1 MPRRQRRRQEPR
13 PLCLS
18 KRVEE
23 LFGGALKALPPPRAP
38 SFRLAHRSLRG
49 GGGPFKSVRGAPWRP
64 APPLQVQVPDR
75 AAPGAAA
82 PSASLRSMERDRGP
96 RGSAAVDLGF
106 GALSTAQL
114 RALMRD
120 ETWLERIVKLSR
132 KFQNLQL
139 EREMRLA
146 SNYALAKQ
154 NLALQPRL
162 ENGKTSLAIKYQ
174 ELRELR
180 EACRDKQQRLGA
192 CMAKWTP
199 ENAVKRLQVDL
210 DGVETKVEEQMEQFL
225 CWDLPIETFV
235 ESFQHSRMLSHL
247 RRTQLEK
254 LQEIL
259 KLEKEKTPD
268 KPSPGAEKQPATSPE
283 LRPVPPTLVQAAPVQ
298 NGPPPP
304 KVFQLR
310 LAPAFLIPSEAVLP
324 LPVAPGPQKCC
335 LPTLAASHPT
345 APFVSKPLS
354 LIGHIHLPQAH
365 LPHQQKKKEPPH
377 R

>member
-1 MPRRQRRRQEPR
+1 
-13 PLCLS
+13 
-18 KRVEE
+18 
-23 LFGGALKALPPPRAP
+23 
-38 SFRLAHRSLRG
+38 
-49 GGGPFKSVRGAPWRP
+49 
-64 APPLQVQVPDR
+64 
-75 AAPGAAA
+75 
-82 PSASLRSMERDRGP
+82 MERDRGP
-96 RGSAAVDLGF
+96 RGSSAGDLGF

-146 SNYALAKQ
+146 SNYTLAKQ

-162 ENGKTSLAIKYQ
+162 ENGKASLAIKYQ

-180 EACRDKQQRLGA
+180 ETCRDKQQRLGA

-199 ENAVKRLQVDL
+199 ENALSRLQAEL
-210 DGVETKVEEQMEQFL
+210 DSVESKVEEQMQHFL

-235 ESFQHSRMLSHL
+235 DTFQHTRMMSHL

-259 KLEKEKTPD
+259 QLEKAKTPE
-268 KPSPGAEKQPATSPE
+268 KPSPGGEEQPLPPATSPA
-283 LRPVPPTLVQAAPVQ
+283 LP
-298 NGPPPP
+298 
-304 KVFQLR
+304 LR

-324 LPVAPGPQKCC
+324 IPVAAAPPQKCC
-335 LPTLAASHPT
+335 LPALAASHPT
-345 APFVSKPLS
+345 APFVSSPLS

>member
-1 MPRRQRRRQEPR
+1 
-13 PLCLS
+13 
-18 KRVEE
+18 
-23 LFGGALKALPPPRAP
+23 
-38 SFRLAHRSLRG
+38 
-49 GGGPFKSVRGAPWRP
+49 
-64 APPLQVQVPDR
+64 
-75 AAPGAAA
+75 
-82 PSASLRSMERDRGP
+82 MERDRGP
-96 RGSAAVDLGF
+96 RASAVDLGF

-139 EREMRLA
+139 EREVHLA
-146 SNYALAKQ
+146 SNYNLAKQ
-154 NLALQPRL
+154 NLGLQPQL
-162 ENGKTSLAIKYQ
+162 ENGKASLAIKYQ
-174 ELRELR
+174 ELQELR
-180 EACRDKQQRLGA
+180 ETCHDKQQRLGA

-199 ENAVKRLQVDL
+199 ENALSRLQAEL
-210 DGVETKVEEQMEQFL
+210 ENVEAKVEEQMEQFL
-225 CWDLPIETFV
+225 CWDLPIESFV

-259 KLEKEKTPD
+259 KVEKAKTPE
-268 KPSPGAEKQPATSPE
+268 KPSPSCEEEQPAVSPA
-283 LRPVPPTLVQAAPVQ
+283 LPTPPPPPSAQAAPAQ
-298 NGPPPP
+298 NNGPPP

-324 LPVAPGPQKCC
+324 IPMTAAPQKCC
-335 LPTLAASHPT
+335 LPTLATSHST
-345 APFVSKPLS
+345 TNFVSSPLS

>member
-1 MPRRQRRRQEPR
+1 M
-13 PLCLS
+13 
-18 KRVEE
+18 
-23 LFGGALKALPPPRAP
+23 
-38 SFRLAHRSLRG
+38 
-49 GGGPFKSVRGAPWRP
+49 
-64 APPLQVQVPDR
+64 D
-75 AAPGAAA
+75 
-82 PSASLRSMERDRGP
+82 RDRGP
-96 RGSAAVDLGF
+96 RSSAVDLGF

-162 ENGKTSLAIKYQ
+162 ENGKASLAIKYQ

-180 EACRDKQQRLGA
+180 ETCREKQQRLGA
-192 CMAKWTP
+192 CMEKWTP
-199 ENAVKRLQVDL
+199 QNAVSRLQSEL
-210 DGVETKVEEQMEQFL
+210 DGVEANVEEQMEQFL

-259 KLEKEKTPD
+259 KLEKEKTPEQ
-268 KPSPGAEKQPATSPE
+268 PSPSCEEQPASSPA
-283 LRPVPPTLVQAAPVQ
+283 LPAPPIVAQAAPAQ
-298 NGPPPP
+298 NGPPP

-324 LPVAPGPQKCC
+324 IPVAAAPQKCC
-335 LPTLAASHPT
+335 LPTLATSHPK
-345 APFVSKPLS
+345 APFVGSPLS

-365 LPHQQKKKEPPH
+365 LPHQKKKEPPH

>member
-1 MPRRQRRRQEPR
+1 
-13 PLCLS
+13 
-18 KRVEE
+18 
-23 LFGGALKALPPPRAP
+23 
-38 SFRLAHRSLRG
+38 
-49 GGGPFKSVRGAPWRP
+49 
-64 APPLQVQVPDR
+64 
-75 AAPGAAA
+75 
-82 PSASLRSMERDRGP
+82 MERDRGP
-96 RGSAAVDLGF
+96 RGSAVDLGF

-139 EREMRLA
+139 ERERRLA

-162 ENGKTSLAIKYQ
+162 ENGKASLAIKYQ

-180 EACRDKQQRLGA
+180 ETCRDKQQRLGA

-199 ENAVKRLQVDL
+199 ENAVSRLQAEL
-210 DGVETKVEEQMEQFL
+210 DGVEAKVEEQMEQFL
-225 CWDLPIETFV
+225 CWDLPVETFV
-235 ESFQHSRMLSHL
+235 ESFQHARMLSHL

-254 LQEIL
+254 LQSAL
-259 KLEKEKTPD
+259 KLEKLEKAKD
-268 KPSPGAEKQPATSPE
+268 KPSPGSEEPPAVSPA
-283 LRPVPPTLVQAAPVQ
+283 LPVPAPPPPPPSAQAPPPAP
-298 NGPPPP
+298 NGPPP

-324 LPVAPGPQKCC
+324 IPVGSGPQKCC
-335 LPTLAASHPT
+335 LPALATSHPA
-345 APFVSKPLS
+345 APFVSSPLS
-354 LIGHIHLPQAH
+354 LIGHIHLAQAH
-365 LPHQQKKKEPPH
+365 LPPQQKKKEPPH

>member
-1 MPRRQRRRQEPR
+1 M
-13 PLCLS
+13 
-18 KRVEE
+18 
-23 LFGGALKALPPPRAP
+23 
-38 SFRLAHRSLRG
+38 
-49 GGGPFKSVRGAPWRP
+49 
-64 APPLQVQVPDR
+64 D
-75 AAPGAAA
+75 
-82 PSASLRSMERDRGP
+82 RDRGP
-96 RGSAAVDLGF
+96 RSSAVDLGF

-162 ENGKTSLAIKYQ
+162 ENGKASLAIKYQ

-180 EACRDKQQRLGA
+180 ETCRDKQQRLGD
-192 CMAKWTP
+192 CMEKWTP
-199 ENAVKRLQVDL
+199 QNAVSRLQAEL
-210 DGVETKVEEQMEQFL
+210 DGVEAKVEEQMEQFL

-259 KLEKEKTPD
+259 KLEKEKTPEQ
-268 KPSPGAEKQPATSPE
+268 PSPSCEEQPASSPA
-283 LRPVPPTLVQAAPVQ
+283 LPAPPTLAQAPPAQ
-298 NGPPPP
+298 NGPAP

-324 LPVAPGPQKCC
+324 IPVAAAPQKCC
-335 LPTLAASHPT
+335 LPTLATSHPK
-345 APFVSKPLS
+345 APFVGSPLS

-365 LPHQQKKKEPPH
+365 LPHQKKKEPPH

>member
-1 MPRRQRRRQEPR
+1 
-13 PLCLS
+13 
-18 KRVEE
+18 
-23 LFGGALKALPPPRAP
+23 
-38 SFRLAHRSLRG
+38 
-49 GGGPFKSVRGAPWRP
+49 
-64 APPLQVQVPDR
+64 
-75 AAPGAAA
+75 
-82 PSASLRSMERDRGP
+82 MERDRGP
-96 RGSAAVDLGF
+96 RASAVDLGF

-139 EREMRLA
+139 EREVHLA
-146 SNYALAKQ
+146 SNYNLAKQ
-154 NLALQPRL
+154 NLGLQPRL
-162 ENGKTSLAIKYQ
+162 ENGKASLAIKYQ
-174 ELRELR
+174 ELQELR
-180 EACRDKQQRLGA
+180 ETCHDKQQRLGA

-199 ENAVKRLQVDL
+199 ENALSRLQAEL
-210 DGVETKVEEQMEQFL
+210 ENVEAKVEEQMEQFL
-225 CWDLPIETFV
+225 CWDLPIESFV

-259 KLEKEKTPD
+259 KVEKAKTPE
-268 KPSPGAEKQPATSPE
+268 KPSPSCEEEQPAVSPA
-283 LRPVPPTLVQAAPVQ
+283 LPTPPPPSAQAAPAQ
-298 NGPPPP
+298 NNGPPP

-324 LPVAPGPQKCC
+324 IPMTAAPQKCC
-335 LPTLAASHPT
+335 LPTLATSHST
-345 APFVSKPLS
+345 TNFVSSPLG